1 MAQLTLKETIPSP
14 LVLRDL
20 LQEMVVKELQGPAQG
35 DYEEVDERIRDRYLV
50 GILAPRQRAED
61 MPLPLF
67 EKPATPTAED
77 DDNLEGDFPPGEEL
91 GIEGVGRG
99 NLSGDD
105 GPTELS
111 APMSKA
117 IFPSSLGLSFCVP
130 LEITSLK
137 VTTHWGH
144 YDKAPSEFQTNPK
157 TGTPKRV
164 WKRRPCGGTAH
175 EIPLQAGA
183 VRPII
188 ADETFPDAKIKGLI
202 RRRDQH
208 WSVTLFLVNDGTEP
222 PPPNR
227 ERTWMFQCEMTVEP
241 ADGSPI
247 FQKRQQRIDLPGTDE
262 AFKQENEMLAM
273 LYRRH
278 VEFAVGH
285 NIAVHAEVDPDNPNW
300 AMRLSSRAV
309 PSYEI
314 PKITLPTIEDAAQ
327 NGAFAKLAGLVL
339 DMKTLSDLQQKQ
351 VRPTLEPLVAAYKIW
366 IEREKAKID
375 DPAEG
380 LAHYHAVARKS
391 IERCKRTL
399 RRIEDGLTLL
409 ETDAQVFDAFR
420 FLNHAMW
427 LQRTRSLFS
436 EGVRRGKDI
445 DYNDVD
451 IPANRSWYPFQLAFI
466 LLNLPSIARLDHS
479 DRSENPDAVADL
491 LWFPTGGGKT
501 EAYLGLTAFTLA
513 IRRLQGTVEGRSGED
528 GVAVLMRYTLRLLT
542 LQQFQRATTLI
553 CASEFLRRQA
563 EANGDHRWGRTP
575 FRIGLWVGAAT
586 TPNRTAHSEE
596 ALKTVTGSADKKRP
610 GAIRGGGS
618 PHQLTN
624 CPWCGSKIEFSPRCY
639 HVEMPSKG
647 RGRTFVFCSDKDG
660 QCAFSRR
667 QSPDEGIPILVVDEE
682 IYRKLPALLI
692 ATVDKFAQMA
702 WKGETQMLFGQVDGI
717 CDRHGFR
724 SPEIDDAGS
733 HPRTKDGKFGP
744 SRTIPANALRPPDLI
759 IQDELHL
766 ISGPLGTLVG
776 LYETAIDRLCSWKVG
791 GTTVRPKLIA
801 STATIRQAKDQ
812 VHALFMRNTSVFPP
826 NGLDVRDNFFS
837 LQRPSNETTPGRKYI
852 GICAPGRRLRLCLIR
867 TYVTLL
873 AAAEVLFER
882 FGEAA
887 DPWMTLVG
895 YFNSLRELGG
905 MRRMVDD
912 EVRTRLGKMAE
923 RGLAK
928 RIIYSP
934 DSVRELTS
942 RLGSAAIPD
951 TLDRLEGTFDPAV
964 EEKRKEAGRTHQRP
978 PDLKPRPLDVLLA
991 TNMISVGVDVPRLGM
1006 MVCNGQPKTTSEY
1019 IQATSRVG
1027 RKFPGLVVT
1036 VYNWARPRDLSHY
1049 ETFEHYHAT
1058 FYQHVEALSVTP
1070 FSEGAI
1076 YRGLAALL
1084 VSLIRLRGFEFNKN
1098 ETAMRMATDTTHPF
1112 VTEAIDW
1119 IVKRAKLVGN
1129 GEVAQKVEAE
1139 LKQKVDHWQSRALRR
1154 SGGSRLG
1161 YEGKKDSETIG
1172 LLRKPSIETW
1182 DEYTCLNS
1190 LREVEPTSL
1199 LILDDHNLDDEADFQ
1214 DGTQNGE
1221 GGEQ

>member
-1 MAQLTLKETIPSP
+1 MAQLTLKQTVPSP
-14 LVLRDL
+14 LLLRDML
-20 LQEMVVKELQGPAQG
+20 EEMAVKELQGPAQG
-35 DYEEVDERIRDRYLV
+35 DEEEVSERIRDRYLV

-67 EKPATPTAED
+67 EKPAAPPAED

-105 GPTELS
+105 GPTEFS

-117 IFPSSLGLSFCVP
+117 VYPSSLGLSFCVP
-130 LEITSLK
+130 LETRSLK
-137 VTTHWGH
+137 VTTRWGH
-144 YDKAPSEFQTNPK
+144 YDKNPSEFLTNPK

-164 WKRRPCGGTAH
+164 WKRRPRGGVPH
-175 EIPLQAGA
+175 EILLQAGA
-183 VRPII
+183 VGPII
-188 ADETFPDAKIKGLI
+188 ADESFPDAKVKGLI
-202 RRRDQH
+202 RRRPDH
-208 WSVTLFLVNDGTEP
+208 WSVTLFLVNDGIEP

-227 ERTWMFQCEMTVEP
+227 ERTWMFQCEMAVEAP
-241 ADGSPI
+241 DGSPI
-247 FQKRQQRIDLPGTDE
+247 FQNRLSRIDLLGTDPLY
-262 AFKQENEMLAM
+262 KQENDMLAM

-285 NIAVHAEVDPDNPNW
+285 NIAVHADVDPDDPNR
-300 AMRLSSRAV
+300 AVRLSSRAV

-314 PKITLPTIEDAAQ
+314 PKATPPTIEDTDQ
-327 NGAFAKLAGLVL
+327 NPAFAKLEGVVL
-339 DMKTLSDLQQKQ
+339 DMKTLSDLPQNQL
-351 VRPTLEPLVAAYKIW
+351 RPKLEPLVAAYREW

-380 LAHYHAVARKS
+380 LAHYQAVAKKS
-391 IERCKRTL
+391 IERCEATL
-399 RRIEDGLTLL
+399 QRIEEGLTLL

-451 IPANRSWYPFQLAFI
+451 IPTNRSWYPFQLAFI
-466 LLNLPSIARLDHS
+466 LLNLRSIAQLDHP
-479 DRSENPDAVADL
+479 DRSESPDAVADL

-513 IRRLQGTVEGRSGED
+513 IRRLQGTVEGRSGEN

-553 CASEFLRRQA
+553 CACEFLRRQA
-563 EANGDHRWGRTP
+563 EARGDDRWGKTP

-596 ALKTVTGSADKKRP
+596 ALKTATGSADKKRP
-610 GAIRGGGS
+610 GAIGGGS

-639 HVEMPSKG
+639 HIETPSKG
-647 RGRTFVFCSDKDG
+647 RGRTFVYCGDKFG

-692 ATVDKFAQMA
+692 ATVDKFAQMP
-702 WKGETQMLFGQVDGI
+702 WKGEVQMLFGQVDGV
-717 CDRHGFR
+717 CERHGFR

-733 HPRTKDGKFGP
+733 HPRSKDGKFGAA
-744 SRTIPANALRPPDLI
+744 RTVPANPLRPPDLI

-776 LYETAIDRLCSWKVG
+776 LYETAIDRLCSWNFG
-791 GTTVRPKLIA
+791 GKTVRPKLIA

-812 VHALFMRNTSVFPP
+812 VHALFMRSTNVFPP
-826 NGLDVRDNFFS
+826 NGLDVRGNFFS
-837 LQRPSNETTPGRKYI
+837 LQRPSNEATPGRKYI
-852 GICAPGRRLRLCLIR
+852 GICAPGRRLKLALIR
-867 TYVTLL
+867 VYVSLL
-873 AAAEVLFER
+873 SSAQVLYDR
-882 FGEAA
+882 FGETV

-905 MRRMVDD
+905 MRRLVDD
-912 EVRTRLGKMAE
+912 DVRTRLGKMAE

-942 RLGSAAIPD
+942 RLGSAAIPE
-951 TLDRLEGTFDPAV
+951 TLDRLENPFDPV
-964 EEKRKEAGRTHQRP
+964 MEEKRKEAGRTHQHP

-1006 MVCNGQPKTTSEY
+1006 MVCSGQPKTTSEY

-1084 VSLIRLRGFEFNKN
+1084 VSLVRLRGIEFNKN

-1112 VTEAIDW
+1112 VKEAVDW
-1119 IVKRAKLVGN
+1119 IVWRAKRVGN
-1129 GEVAQKVEAE
+1129 NEIAQKVEAE
-1139 LKQKVDHWQSRALRR
+1139 LKQKVDHWQRRVLRL

-1190 LREVEPTSL
+1190 LRDVEPTSL

-1214 DGTQNGE
+1214 EGTQDDV
-1221 GGEQ
+1221 GGGS